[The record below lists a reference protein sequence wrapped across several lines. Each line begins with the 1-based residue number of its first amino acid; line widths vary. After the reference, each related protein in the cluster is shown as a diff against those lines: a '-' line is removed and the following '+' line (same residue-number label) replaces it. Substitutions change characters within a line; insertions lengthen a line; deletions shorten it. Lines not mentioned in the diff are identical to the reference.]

1 MQELTTLVS
10 EHDLAFHIIGVN
22 ECQLKLNKAPLN
34 FIKIPGHNFE
44 FTFTEFFFFFLIG
57 IHSMQG

>member
-1 MQELTTLVS
+1 MEEVTTLVS
-10 EHDLAFHIIGVN
+10 EHDLAFDIIEVN

-44 FTFTEFFFFFLIG
+44 LTSTEFFFFF
-57 IHSMQG
+57 